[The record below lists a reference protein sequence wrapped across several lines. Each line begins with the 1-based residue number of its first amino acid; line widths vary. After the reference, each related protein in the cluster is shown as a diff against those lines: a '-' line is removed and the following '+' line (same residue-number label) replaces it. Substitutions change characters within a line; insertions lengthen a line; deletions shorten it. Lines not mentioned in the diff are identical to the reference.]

1 MMELLHFVIA
11 MLMMIMVKSVESQGS
26 TVVAGIK
33 QYNPNCDM
41 LDGFRKEE
49 CEFNKENAGLSG
61 VSWWAWGVLAGVL
74 TLIILVILRMIC
86 SRKLSTSSNNR
97 VPVTQKQRKQQQNKH
112 LTVNHSTI
120 SKDSNPP
127 LAKPQQQQQELVS
140 TATAFET
147 VEAYPAPEYYQ
158 YSEAGSGQYYQYYD
172 GQYYGHGQY
181 LPPYQHYPEHH
192 GALETSHM
200 QQSMNLGEHAHPYDG
215 HVQFRDETQGMS
227 NVPYAHVRY
236 TTSDNIYTV

>member
-1 MMELLHFVIA
+1 MILFWILFCNKAFFNTIWSWLLPFLQPTRSIHP
-11 MLMMIMVKSVESQGS
+11 S
-26 TVVAGIK
+26 
-33 QYNPNCDM
+33 
-41 LDGFRKEE
+41 
-49 CEFNKENAGLSG
+49 
-61 VSWWAWGVLAGVL
+61 
-74 TLIILVILRMIC
+74 LI
-86 SRKLSTSSNNR
+86 
-97 VPVTQKQRKQQQNKH
+97 
-112 LTVNHSTI
+112 
-120 SKDSNPP
+120 
-127 LAKPQQQQQELVS
+127 
-140 TATAFET
+140 
-147 VEAYPAPEYYQ
+147 EAYPAPEYYQ

-215 HVQFRDETQGMS
+215 HVQFRDETQGTG